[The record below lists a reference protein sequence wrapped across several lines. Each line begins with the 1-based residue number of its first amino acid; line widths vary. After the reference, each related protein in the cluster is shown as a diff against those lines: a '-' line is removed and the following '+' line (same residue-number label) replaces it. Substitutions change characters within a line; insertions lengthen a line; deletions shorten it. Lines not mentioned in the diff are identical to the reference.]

1 MVLSEKIEI
10 NVVFPEQFGG
20 IYAVT
25 GYIILYINCGPLFM
39 HFSKCKALDWWYD

>member
-25 GYIILYINCGPLFM
+25 GDGILIVVLYLCIFLN
-39 HFSKCKALDWWYD
+39 ARR